1 MPLTKFSSP
10 WTMGTFSTASF
21 NSLVCISSSS
31 SSSFRQAPPL
41 LFFPPNISL
50 SLSLLP
56 PPLLLA
62 AHNSNLTSP
71 SFHVLLRSPPSLRRH
86 FSVRAS
92 NENPERSGDSS
103 TAQLVVASSAAT
115 IALAVANRV
124 LYKLALVPM
133 KEYPFF
139 LAQFTTF
146 GYVVIYSSILHMRY
160 RAGIVSDEMLA
171 LPKSRYAAIGAFEA
185 VGTLIGMYAAGTLL
199 LHRLDYFLLKSCFSL
214 HTASLN
220 ASCCST
226 QTFLIWQ
233 LAFSSIFLGRRYSY
247 AQMAGCLLVAIG
259 VVMAVAS
266 GSSDDQMLSGDDYM
280 WAAVMILSSALHSG
294 AMILKEFVFLDASKK
309 MKGKSLDI
317 FVVNTLG
324 SGFQVTGWQLFPKL
338 FDLELQALF
347 VLLLLPLMS
356 NLKGIPLA
364 QLPLYLKNGTGCFLN
379 LWSDLPGKLLVESST
394 GAPLLPM
401 LYIAANL
408 TFNVSMLNLMKVS
421 SAVVS
426 SLATTLAVPLSIY
439 ILSLPL
445 PYLDESSTLSPY
457 FLFGSTTLVLG
468 LALYNFAPK
477 QTTT

>member
-294 AMILKEFVFLDASKK
+294 AMILK
-309 MKGKSLDI
+309 GKSLDI

-324 SGFQVTGWQLFPKL
+324 SGFQVT
-338 FDLELQALF
+338 
-347 VLLLLPLMS
+347 
-356 NLKGIPLA
+356 
-364 QLPLYLKNGTGCFLN
+364 
-379 LWSDLPGKLLVESST
+379 ESST

>member
-185 VGTLIGMYAAGTLL
+185 VGTLIGMYAAANLPGPSIPI
-199 LHRLDYFLLKSCFSL
+199 LH
-214 HTASLN
+214 
-220 ASCCST
+220 

-309 MKGKSLDI
+309 MK
-317 FVVNTLG
+317 V
-324 SGFQVTGWQLFPKL
+324 
-338 FDLELQALF
+338 
-347 VLLLLPLMS
+347 
-356 NLKGIPLA
+356 
-364 QLPLYLKNGTGCFLN
+364 YL
-379 LWSDLPGKLLVESST
+379 
-394 GAPLLPM
+394 
-401 LYIAANL
+401 
-408 TFNVSMLNLMKVS
+408 
-421 SAVVS
+421 
-426 SLATTLAVPLSIY
+426 
-439 ILSLPL
+439 
-445 PYLDESSTLSPY
+445 
-457 FLFGSTTLVLG
+457 
-468 LALYNFAPK
+468 
-477 QTTT
+477 

>member
-185 VGTLIGMYAAGTLL
+185 VGTLIGMYAAANLPGPSIPI
-199 LHRLDYFLLKSCFSL
+199 LH
-214 HTASLN
+214 
-220 ASCCST
+220 

-324 SGFQVTGWQLFPKL
+324 SGFQ
-338 FDLELQALF
+338 ALF

-379 LWSDLPGKLLVESST
+379 LWSDLPESST

>member
-1 MPLTKFSSP
+1 
-10 WTMGTFSTASF
+10 MGTFSAASF
-21 NSLVCISSSS
+21 SSLLSPSSRS
-31 SSSFRQAPPL
+31 SSSFHHAPPPPL
-41 LFFPPNISL
+41 LFFPPTSL
-50 SLSLLP
+50 RRSHSL
-56 PPLLLA
+56 LLLA
-62 AHNSNLTSP
+62 AGNSNLTSP
-71 SFHVLLRSPPSLRRH
+71 SLRRRDHILLGSPPRD
-86 FSVRAS
+86 FSARA
-92 NENPERSGDSS
+92 EQRSGDSS
-103 TAQLVVASSAAT
+103 SSTQLVVASSAAT

-133 KEYPFF
+133 KDYPFF

-160 RAGIVSDEMLA
+160 RAGIVNDEMLA

-185 VGTLIGMYAAGTLL
+185 VGTLIGMYAAANLPGPSIPI
-199 LHRLDYFLLKSCFSL
+199 LH
-214 HTASLN
+214 
-220 ASCCST
+220 

-247 AQMAGCLLVAIG
+247 AQMAGCFLVAIG

-266 GSSDDQMLSGDDYM
+266 GSSDDQMLSGDEYI

-294 AMILKEFVFLDASKK
+294 AMILKEFVFLDAAQKL
-309 MKGKSLDI
+309 KGKSLDI

-324 SGFQVTGWQLFPKL
+324 SGFQ
-338 FDLELQALF
+338 ALF
-347 VLLLLPLMS
+347 VLLFLPLMS
-356 NLKGIPLA
+356 NFKGIPLA
-364 QLPLYLKNGTGCFLN
+364 QLPLYLKNGT
-379 LWSDLPGKLLVESST
+379 ESST

-408 TFNVSMLNLMKVS
+408 TFNISMLNLMKVS

-439 ILSLPL
+439 VLSLPL
-445 PYLDESSTLSPY
+445 PYLDESSNLSPY
-457 FLFGSTTLVLG
+457 FVFGSATLVLG

-477 QTTT
+477 QEQTSE